1 MRFEQDETFKDFG
14 LNRKESDYVKNLL
27 LNMTKKEAYSKAF
40 GISNITSASTEA
52 SKLEKRKGE
61 QLEAYKKHLTMIL
74 QEEEVVSLKQIMVFL
89 YDLMRSEDTKTK
101 DKIRC
106 AEDLIKMQGGFL
118 ENVNVNADIKQ
129 VLFTNEENIQE

>member
-1 MRFEQDETFKDFG
+1 MKFEQDETFKDFG
-14 LNRKESDYVKNLL
+14 LNRKESDYIKNLL

-40 GISNITSASTEA
+40 GISITSASTEA
-52 SKLEKRKGE
+52 SKLEKKKGE
-61 QLEAYKKHLTMIL
+61 QLEAYKKHLIKIL

-129 VLFTNEENIQE
+129 IIFEGESDIAD

>member
-1 MRFEQDETFKDFG
+1 MKFEQDENFASFG
-14 LNRKESDYVKNLL
+14 LSKKESDFVKNLL
-27 LNMTKKEAYSKAF
+27 LNMTKKEAYSKAYNNPNMDSCS
-40 GISNITSASTEA
+40 SNA

-129 VLFTNEENIQE
+129 IVFTGEEEIAD